1 VELAHQTYHVELTL
15 LHS

>member
-1 VELAHQTYHVELTL
+1 VELAHQTYHVEVAL